1 MPADS
6 RDLRIT
12 RFTAEEETHKE
23 NCGKR
28 IVSEFKEQ
36 VKALTN
42 KVVSLEV
49 ELKSARLETI
59 KAVNDLEQYSR
70 RNSIRIYGVPEH
82 DKENINTT
90 ITGLCH
96 SKLGVEVSEDMIDCC
111 HRLLGKQP
119 NHRPI
124 LVKFVSRDIK
134 KRVYANKKKLK
145 GSKIVIREDL
155 TAYNNQLIR
164 EAATVIREDLTAYN
178 NQLIREAATKFGVRS
193 VWSSEGKIFV
203 KINNKIR
210 IIKNTSD
217 LT

>member
-1 MPADS
+1 M
-6 RDLRIT
+6 
-12 RFTAEEETHKE
+12 
-23 NCGKR
+23 
-28 IVSEFKEQ
+28 
-36 VKALTN
+36 
-42 KVVSLEV
+42 
-49 ELKSARLETI
+49 

-96 SKLGVEVSEDMIDCC
+96 SKLGAELSEDMIDCC
-111 HRLLGKQP
+111 HRLPGKQP

-164 EAATVIREDLTAYN
+164 EAAT
-178 NQLIREAATKFGVRS
+178 KFGVRS
-193 VWSSEGKIFV
+193 VWSSE
-203 KINNKIR
+203 
-210 IIKNTSD
+210 
-217 LT
+217 